1 MLSGGEKQRAAIA
14 RAVIGRP
21 DILLAD
27 EPTGNVDP
35 DLALRLVRLFAELN
49 KMGTTI
55 ILATH
60 ELPLLDSF
68 PFPRMNLQ
76 DGQILFSEE
85 ARVAEFKM
93 PKLPAFAGFANRERN
108 AAIVPERSVAGRTL
122 VLLIAIMTFLSGV
135 TLGGV
140 VLVQKSAIAWSS
152 DVGREMTIQIRPVE
166 GEVMESN
173 LRTAVALAEA
183 TLGVAAAHALTL
195 EDSQK
200 LLEPWLGAGLDLTAI
215 DIPRLVVVELADP
228 AEADIAKL
236 QRDLQAVQGASLDTH
251 AAWRQQLNVM
261 AGTIV
266 ASGLL
271 VLSLIVVATV
281 LAIVFATRGT
291 MASNREIVDVLHFIG
306 ASNSFIA
313 GEFQGRFLTIGF
325 RGGIIGGLGALV
337 FFLLVGV
344 AAGSM
349 VPQEAGQQLG
359 ILFGRFALGLD
370 GMLGILATVP
380 VIAALTA
387 ITSRLT
393 VRRFLQRIS

>member
-1 MLSGGEKQRAAIA
+1 MVE
-14 RAVIGRP
+14 
-21 DILLAD
+21 
-27 EPTGNVDP
+27 
-35 DLALRLVRLFAELN
+35 LRIPRFP
-49 KMGTTI
+49 G
-55 ILATH
+55 
-60 ELPLLDSF
+60 LP
-68 PFPRMNLQ
+68 
-76 DGQILFSEE
+76 
-85 ARVAEFKM
+85 
-93 PKLPAFAGFANRERN
+93 NRERG

-152 DVGREMTIQIRPVE
+152 DVGRELTIQIRPVQ

-173 LRTAVALAEA
+173 IRTAVALAEA
-183 TLGVAAAHALTL
+183 TPGVSSARALTL
-195 EDSQK
+195 AESEQ

-215 DIPRLVVVELADP
+215 DIPRLVVVQLADP
-228 AEADIAKL
+228 AEADIEKL
-236 QRDLQAVQGASLDTH
+236 QRDLESVRGASLDTH

-271 VLSLIVVATV
+271 VLALIVVATV
-281 LAIVFATRGT
+281 LAIIFATRGT

-313 GEFQGRFLTIGF
+313 SEFQGRFLTIGF
-325 RGGIIGGLGALV
+325 RGGIIGGIASLV
-337 FFLLVGV
+337 FFVLVG
-344 AAGSM
+344 AASGSV

-359 ILFGRFALGLD
+359 ILFGRFALGFD
-370 GMLGILATVP
+370 GMLGILAVIP

-387 ITSRLT
+387 ITSRFT

>member
-1 MLSGGEKQRAAIA
+1 MKGRSFLAI
-14 RAVIGRP
+14 
-21 DILLAD
+21 
-27 EPTGNVDP
+27 
-35 DLALRLVRLFAELN
+35 EL
-49 KMGTTI
+49 
-55 ILATH
+55 
-60 ELPLLDSF
+60 
-68 PFPRMNLQ
+68 
-76 DGQILFSEE
+76 
-85 ARVAEFKM
+85 
-93 PKLPAFAGFANRERN
+93 KLPRFPGIENRERA
-108 AAIVPERSVAGRTL
+108 AAIVPERSVSGRTL

-183 TLGVAAAHALTL
+183 TPGVAAARALTL
-195 EDSQK
+195 AESQK

-215 DIPRLVVVELADP
+215 DIPRLVVVQLADP
-228 AEADIAKL
+228 AEADVEKL
-236 QRDLQAVQGASLDTH
+236 QRDLTAVKGASLDTH

-271 VLSLIVVATV
+271 VLTLIVVATV
-281 LAIVFATRGT
+281 LAIIFATRGT

-325 RGGIIGGLGALV
+325 RGGIIGGLGALL

-359 ILFGRFALGLD
+359 ILFGRFALGID
-370 GMLGILATVP
+370 GMFGILAVVP

-387 ITSRLT
+387 ITSRMT
-393 VRRFLQRIS
+393 VRRFLQKTS